1 MVTVRPFE
9 SAHFS
14 APGGY
19 ISAALPSI
27 VLEFPP
33 PQETISKAVIR
44 VEKNIRNL
52 IALNYTRIFPK
63 MLSYPNV

>member
-1 MVTVRPFE
+1 MRPFE

-27 VLEFPP
+27 VFEFPP
-33 PQETISKAVIR
+33 PQETISKAVNS
-44 VEKNIRNL
+44 VEKNIRNM
-52 IALNYTRIFPK
+52 F
-63 MLSYPNV
+63 

>member
-1 MVTVRPFE
+1 MRPFE

-27 VLEFPP
+27 VVEFPP
-33 PQETISKAVIR
+33 PQETISKAVNS

-52 IALNYTRIFPK
+52 IALNYTRIFLN